1 MKMLSKTNT
10 LRISFVHCSPMRRIL
25 ALLLCSCA
33 AACGSGDNIPRT
45 APDRDLRCIRG
56 DLERRLLMTGVLEAV
71 EAVDITVPRTPQW
84 SVQIKWMV
92 PDGAEVKSGD
102 KILEFDNASFTDTL
116 EENRS
121 SIQQAQRTLEQHR
134 AQAEVARLTADIE
147 LEKARIKLKKA
158 ELDAGIPRSV
168 LSEQE
173 YQGFQLEL
181 ERAKVAFAKAEENQ
195 AVAQQ
200 TAATDAKVQQER
212 LAKIRRD
219 VETAERAISDL
230 VITAPLDG
238 IVVAEENPR
247 EGRKFK
253 IGDSPWVGLSV
264 LRIPDFSRMQVRAL
278 LMDVD
283 DGLLETWAAVICS
296 PDAHPDLLVKG
307 RVVDITPV
315 AQEPQVFSLRRAFGV
330 LIELDESDP
339 TRMQPGMSVKVEAAV
354 EGATNV
360 LLAPRAAL
368 NLALDPPRARLA
380 SGSWREVRIG
390 VCSPQ
395 KCVIKEGLDEGD
407 RLSPAGG
414 WSE

>member
-1 MKMLSKTNT
+1 
-10 LRISFVHCSPMRRIL
+10 
-25 ALLLCSCA
+25 
-33 AACGSGDNIPRT
+33 
-45 APDRDLRCIRG
+45 
-56 DLERRLLMTGVLEAV
+56 MTGVLEAV

-92 PDGAEVKSGD
+92 PNGVEVRAGD

-116 EENRS
+116 EENRN

-147 LEKARIKLKKA
+147 LEKARIKLQKA
-158 ELDAGIPRSV
+158 ELDAEIPRSI

-173 YQGFQLEL
+173 YQGFQLQF
-181 ERAKVAFAKAEENQ
+181 ERAKVTFAKAEENQ
-195 AVAQQ
+195 TVTRQ
-200 TAATDAKVQQER
+200 TAATDAKVQEEQ

-230 VITAPLDG
+230 VITAPRDG
-238 IVVAEENPR
+238 IVVAEENPQ

-283 DGLLETWAAVICS
+283 DGLLEPGAAVICS
-296 PDAHPDLLVKG
+296 PDAHPSLLVKG
-307 RVVDITPV
+307 KVIDITPV
-315 AQEPQVFSLRRAFGV
+315 AQEPQVFSLRRAFRV
-330 LIELDESDP
+330 LIELAESDP
-339 TRMQPGMSVKVEAAV
+339 ERMQPGMSVKVEAGV
-354 EGATNV
+354 ESATNV

-368 NLALDPPRARLA
+368 NLALDPPRARTA
-380 SGSWREVRIG
+380 SGRWRDVRIG
-390 VCSPQ
+390 VCSPHE
-395 KCVIKEGLDEGD
+395 CVIEEGLDEGD
-407 RLSPAGG
+407 RLAPAVG
-414 WSE
+414 WHE